1 MLVRTRPVLTRVA
14 FLAAAVGLAIGTAVP
29 ASGAATPGWRVVKI
43 FGPAEGVWADNFVA
57 TGAGDAWSTWDAV
70 SHSLVERWTGRAW
83 RQVPVPPNLA
93 GDAASSVAI
102 GASSASNAWLFDP
115 GKVLRWNGSAWRLET
130 IPAWVVHINLS
141 GSFSVTS
148 AVFSASSVWVFSA
161 GVDSMTKPDHFAAHY
176 NGHVWVKVQ
185 LPGVISQVSAL
196 SPTDIWALG
205 VTTATALGSNPAYIL
220 MHWNGK
226 TWATVR
232 IPKVSPPAG
241 AVEFPVD
248 LAATGPADAWLQ
260 RDIDQGS
267 AGARTLYLLHWNG
280 RSWTRVNLGFPTSFV
295 DYMTQDGHGGV
306 WMVANGPARAFR
318 FLTYHLNAGHWTR
331 YTAPVATGL
340 SLLDLTGIS
349 WIPGTRSVWLTGNMT
364 GPPNGN
370 GIFGAILKFGP

>member
-1 MLVRTRPVLTRVA
+1 VRTRPVLTRVA

-115 GKVLRWNGSAWRLET
+115 GKVLRWNGS
-130 IPAWVVHINLS
+130 
-141 GSFSVTS
+141 
-148 AVFSASSVWVFSA
+148 VWVFSA

-260 RDIDQGS
+260 RDIEQGS